1 MVSSPSAVVDV
12 EADALDDV
20 RQAVLTLADRQ
31 TAMLDAVAAHGVR
44 LDAVAGAVRPLAEQ
58 VAASNRHLARLAS
71 ALEDKGDGKGGGDF
85 KELVDAVQGM
95 AAEVRELGKGTATMA
110 NAVTL
115 LARHLA
121 PAED

>member
-12 EADALDDV
+12 EADALDDI
-20 RQAVLTLADRQ
+20 RQAILTLADRQ
-31 TAMLDAVAAHGVR
+31 TAVLDAIAAHSVR
-44 LDAVAGAVRPLAEQ
+44 SDALAGAVRAMEEQ
-58 VAASNRHLARLAS
+58 VAMSNGHLARIAS
-71 ALEDKGDGKGGGDF
+71 ALEDKGEGKGGDF

-95 AAEVRELGKGTATMA
+95 AADVRELGEGTATMA

>member
-20 RQAVLTLADRQ
+20 RQAILTLADRQ
-31 TAMLDAVAAHGVR
+31 TATLDAIAAHGVR
-44 LDAVAGAVRPLAEQ
+44 FDALTGAVRTLEEQ
-58 VAASNRHLARLAS
+58 VATSNGHLAQIAS
-71 ALEDKGDGKGGGDF
+71 ALEGKGEGKGGDF

-95 AAEVRELGKGTATMA
+95 AADVRELGEGTATMA

-121 PAED
+121 PAKG

>member
-1 MVSSPSAVVDV
+1 MVSSASAVVDV

-20 RQAVLTLADRQ
+20 RQAILTLADRQ
-31 TAMLDAVAAHGVR
+31 TAMLDATAAQGVR
-44 LDAVAGAVRPLAEQ
+44 LDALAGAVRAVEEQ
-58 VAASNRHLARLAS
+58 VATSNGHLARIAS
-71 ALEDKGDGKGGGDF
+71 ALEGKDEGKGGSDI
-85 KELVDAVQGM
+85 KKLVDTVQGM
-95 AAEVRELGKGTATMA
+95 AADVRELGKGTAAMA

>member
-44 LDAVAGAVRPLAEQ
+44 LDAVAGAVRTLEEQ
-58 VAASNRHLARLAS
+58 VAASNRHLAWIAS
-71 ALEDKGDGKGGGDF
+71 ALEDKGDGKGGDF
-85 KELVDAVQGM
+85 KELVDTVQGM
-95 AAEVRELGKGTATMA
+95 AVEVRELGKGTATMA

>member
-44 LDAVAGAVRPLAEQ
+44 LDALTGAVRAVEEQ
-58 VAASNRHLARLAS
+58 VAMSNGHLARIAF

-85 KELVDAVQGM
+85 KELVNAVQGM
-95 AAEVRELGKGTATMA
+95 AADVRELGEGTATMA